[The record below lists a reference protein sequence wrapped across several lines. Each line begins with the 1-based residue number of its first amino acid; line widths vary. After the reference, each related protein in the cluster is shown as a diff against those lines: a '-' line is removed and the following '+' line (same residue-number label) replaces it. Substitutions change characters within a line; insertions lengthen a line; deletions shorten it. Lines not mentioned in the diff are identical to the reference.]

1 MALASVLA
9 ALYSSQ
15 KLALDPAGRHEKKM
29 KSAFSGE
36 TCNMKVVS
44 NYEKML
50 SMYSL
55 GAKISGIIPQRAP
68 VQLLHCDR
76 AAPVG
81 CQHPSTKFPLPKNAL
96 DGRQFALQADQKHS
110 TIAGIRDHPTSL
122 PRLFADLVLSIVC
135 LACRLG
141 FDGLESYEQYLKTI
155 NIMSLRSSLKMQNI

>member
-1 MALASVLA
+1 
-9 ALYSSQ
+9 
-15 KLALDPAGRHEKKM
+15 M

-36 TCNMKVVS
+36 TCNKEVVR

-68 VQLLHCDR
+68 VQLLHCHC

-81 CQHPSTKFPLPKNAL
+81 CQHPSTKFPLPKNAS

-110 TIAGIRDHPTSL
+110 TIAGHRGSSHVSSSSVCRPCPLYSLFSL
-122 PRLFADLVLSIVC
+122 PAWIWRFRVLWAVFENNKYNELFENNKYNDLTKFPKDAKYIKWESIHFC
-135 LACRLG
+135 
-141 FDGLESYEQYLKTI
+141 
-155 NIMSLRSSLKMQNI
+155 